1 MASSSGT
8 KSPRVRERTLWVD
21 TKQMQNHPLWAEDIR
36 QPGTPQY
43 EGFRVL
49 STAMDIGDYRINL
62 DGIDPW
68 STRRLV
74 VESKTWPDLHASARD
89 NGAERFDT
97 RLRHQ
102 LAGLLKMK
110 QRGVQ
115 VAVLLIGQLTL
126 AGEAPNRKR
135 TTGVYVDVN
144 GRRERR
150 EWDYFELEGIRTA
163 IEHLGVMTTI
173 SPSSKDV
180 PHTLWRLAEICSR
193 EKHFEPVG
201 LPMVASLSPG
211 LSQLA
216 TIFTAVPGI
225 GPTTATNIAQ
235 HVKSFTKFMAMTQKE
250 LEQVPGVGKVTAA
263 QLYGVFHSERD
274 VGMPPM
280 SELDPFESSRS

>member
-1 MASSSGT
+1 MAGSSGT
-8 KSPRVRERTLWVD
+8 KRVRERTLFVD

-43 EGFRVL
+43 EGFRVVA
-49 STAMDIGDYRINL
+49 SSMDIGDYRINL
-62 DGIDPW
+62 DGTNPW
-68 STRRLV
+68 TGRQLV

-89 NGAERFDT
+89 TAAERYDT

-102 LAGLLKMK
+102 LNGLLYMK
-110 QRGVQ
+110 EEGLQ
-115 VAVLLIGQLTL
+115 VAVMLIGQVTL
-126 AGEAPNRKR
+126 AGGAPNKRR
-135 TTGVYVDVN
+135 TTGVYVDIN
-144 GRRERR
+144 GKRERR

-173 SPSSKDV
+173 SPSSRDV

-193 EKHFEPVG
+193 TEHFEPVG

-225 GPTTATNIAQ
+225 GSTTATRIAE
-235 HVKSFTKFMAMTQKE
+235 HVKSFPKFMAMTQKE

-263 QLYGVFHSERD
+263 QMYSVFHSERD

-280 SELDPFESSRS
+280 SELDPFESARS